1 MLRMRILQWMDSCEA
16 KFRYDP
22 SRPLSRDSLLELRQ
36 HSAELAGEFQTA
48 LEESITATGLA
59 SAGIRQAVAD
69 REKTIR
75 HLLVQL
81 AAAKSALGAAGRSTG
96 GGA

>member
-1 MLRMRILQWMDSCEA
+1 
-16 KFRYDP
+16 
-22 SRPLSRDSLLELRQ
+22 
-36 HSAELAGEFQTA
+36 

-75 HLLVQL
+75 SLLVQL
-81 AAAKSALGAAGRSTG
+81 AEAKAAVLAAGKCAV